1 MVKMKKYLLP
11 LVMILLVIA
20 VIVAIRYFG
29 KSYHPYRAQPVVTY
43 QAVRESAR
51 EIPLAYQVDV
61 VVVGGTTGAVAA
73 ATAAAKAGA
82 KVFLA
87 APRPYLGED
96 MAATYR
102 LWLEDGEKPENAL
115 AKQIFIAG
123 SPTTPMRIKRAL
135 DDSLLNNGVQ
145 FLYNSYYSDVLT
157 DKNGDPCGVVMVNR
171 AGRQAITAKVIIDAT
186 ENAGVARLA
195 GAQFTAAPAG
205 KQRFSRVVMGG
216 KPRVSGSMVAR
227 NLPPVKVVGKSDEV
241 GGFEKIPSQHALT
254 EYALHFDVADG
265 TFASRARAEQEARDL
280 TYADGQEA
288 SSETL
293 FSTPAIQINA
303 QKPASGEWRGVAQLD
318 TGAFQPAKVK
328 NLFVLGGCADI
339 PRAQADKLL
348 RPLALLDMGERIGVA
363 AAETAKQIPLIKDPM
378 LVGDKVNS
386 VVTGD
391 IGESLVGPRPIDK
404 LPTVYQ
410 QERALPVLGT
420 YDVVVIGGGTSG
432 CPAGIAA
439 ARQKMSTLVVEFQG
453 GLGGTGTLGEVNRYW
468 YGKQQGFSKE
478 VPAVGNNWSSEQ
490 RMEWWRT
497 SLRKAGASIW
507 LNTMGVGAFIDKGV
521 VKGVVVATPQGRG
534 VVLAKVVIDSTGNAD
549 IAAAAGAQCVTTDAT
564 DIAWQTTG
572 VPPRDAAPHYT
583 NTDVSITD
591 ETDMVDVWN
600 IFLSARK
607 KYERAFDLV
616 PLLGTRERRRIVGD
630 YTLTVLDEMTK
641 RTYPDSVVQ
650 SMSNCDSHSYTTD
663 PFFELNLL
671 GADHVFTTY
680 TPYRCLLP
688 KGLDGILVTGLGVS
702 AHRDAMPVIRMQ
714 RDLQNQ
720 GYAMGLAAAQAV
732 QESVT
737 PRAINIKT
745 LQRKLVGMGNLP
757 PNVLTDVDSLADSPA
772 LAAAVAT
779 AISTLKNNYQGA
791 PLLLA
796 KPNYSI
802 KLLQQAYQSNS
813 DPFEQERYAELLAI
827 MGDATGLKTLIDT
840 VDKSDWKRGMYD
852 DAKAPHRSDM
862 AGIIFALGCLK
873 DKSAAPV
880 IIRKMQQL
888 PVEKQQQAD
897 LDNMDEWIKDYAI
910 RNVRACTLALEKIGD
925 PAAVPALVAILQ
937 KPGMMGHVMSKAGD
951 YGEADNKTIKVLLSV
966 REITL
971 ARAIYNLGDTPEKL
985 GKGIL
990 EGYRS
995 DLRGHF
1001 ARHADAILKQGTK

>member
-1 MVKMKKYLLP
+1 MKKFLLP
-11 LVMILLVIA
+11 LALIVLVIA
-20 VIVAIRYFG
+20 VILAVKFFG
-29 KSYHPYRAQPVVTY
+29 KDYHPYREQAKVTY
-43 QAVRESAR
+43 NSVRESAR

-87 APRPYLGED
+87 APRPFLGED
-96 MAATYR
+96 MTATYR
-102 LWLEDGEKPENAL
+102 LWLESDEKPESAL
-115 AKQIFIAG
+115 AKELFSAG
-123 SPTTPMRIKRAL
+123 SPTTPMKIKRAL

-145 FLYNSYYSDVLT
+145 FLYNSYYSDILT
-157 DKNGDPCGVVMVNR
+157 DKKGNPCGVVIVNR
-171 AGRQAITAKVIIDAT
+171 AGRQAVTAKVIIDAT

-195 GAQFTAAPAG
+195 GAKFTNDAAANKQFT
-205 KQRFSRVVMGG
+205 RVVMGG
-216 KPRVSGSMVAR
+216 KPRTSAGVEPRS
-227 NLPPVKVVGKSDEV
+227 LPPIQVAGKSDEV
-241 GGFEKIPSQHALT
+241 GNFVKNPSQHALT
-254 EYALHFDVADG
+254 EYRLQLDVPDDS
-265 TFASRARAEQEARDL
+265 FASRASAEQQARDL
-280 TYADGQEA
+280 TYTSEQEGSA
-288 SSETL
+288 ETL
-293 FSTPAIQINA
+293 FSIPATQITS
-303 QKPASGEWRGVAQLD
+303 QKPTTGEWRGAAQLD
-318 TGAFQPAKVK
+318 LGALQPAKVK
-328 NLFVLGGCADI
+328 NLYVLGGCADI
-339 PRAQADKLL
+339 PRTQAEKLL
-348 RPLALLDMGERIGVA
+348 RPLALIDIGTRVGIGAADM
-363 AAETAKQIPLIKDPM
+363 AKQLPAPVDPM
-378 LVGDKVNS
+378 LVGDKGDAK
-386 VVTGD
+386 VTGD
-391 IGESLVGPRPIDK
+391 VSEELTGPRPIDK
-404 LPTVYQ
+404 LPTIHQ
-410 QERALPVLGT
+410 QERVLPVLGE

-439 ARQKMSTLVVEFQG
+439 ARQKMNTLVIEFQG

-478 VPAVGNNWSSEQ
+478 VPATGNNWNAEQ
-490 RMEWWRT
+490 RAEWWRT
-497 SLRKAGASIW
+497 TLRKAGAKIW
-507 LNTMGVGAFIDKGV
+507 LNTMGVGAFTEKGV

-600 IFLSARK
+600 IFLSARR

-630 YTLTVLDEMTK
+630 YSLTVLDEMTK
-641 RTYPDSVVQ
+641 RTYPDSIVQ

-671 GADHVFTTY
+671 GANHVFTTY

-720 GYAMGLAAAQAV
+720 GYAAGLAAAQAV
-732 QESVT
+732 QDKVQ
-737 PRAINIKT
+737 PRVVNLKAV
-745 LQRKLVGMGNLP
+745 QQKLVEIGNLP
-757 PNVLTDVDSLADSPA
+757 STVLTDVDSLADSPA
-772 LAAAVAT
+772 LAAEVAT
-779 AISTLKNNYQGA
+779 AVSTLKNDYLGA
-791 PLLLA
+791 PLVLA

-802 KLLQQAYQSNS
+802 KLLQQAYLNTS
-813 DPFEQERYAELLAI
+813 DPFEQQRYAELLAI
-827 MGDATGLKTLIDT
+827 MGDATGLKTLIET
-840 VDKSDWKRGMYD
+840 VEKSDWKRGMYD
-852 DAKAPHRSDM
+852 DAKAPHRSDL
-862 AGIIFALGCLK
+862 AGVIFALGCLK

-880 IIRKMQQL
+880 IVRIMEEL
-888 PVEKQQQAD
+888 PIEKQQQAD
-897 LDNMDEWIKDYAI
+897 LDNMAEWIKDYAI
-910 RNVRACTLALEKIGD
+910 RDIRACALALEKIGD
-925 PAAVPALVAILQ
+925 PASVPALVAVLQ
-937 KPGMMGHVMSKAGD
+937 KTGMQGHVMTKAGD

-971 ARAIYNLGDTPEKL
+971 ARVIYRLGDTPDKL

-1001 ARHADAILKQGTK
+1001 ARHADAILKQGNK

>member
-1 MVKMKKYLLP
+1 MKKFLLP
-11 LVMILLVIA
+11 LALIILVIA
-20 VIVAIRYFG
+20 VVLAVKFFG
-29 KSYHPYRAQPVVTY
+29 KEYHPYREQAKVTY
-43 QAVRESAR
+43 NSVRESAR

-87 APRPYLGED
+87 APRPFLGED
-96 MAATYR
+96 MTATYR
-102 LWLEDGEKPENAL
+102 LWLESDEKPESAL
-115 AKQIFIAG
+115 AKEIFSAG
-123 SPTTPMRIKRAL
+123 SPTTPMKIKRAL

-145 FLYNSYYSDVLT
+145 FLYNSYYSDILT
-157 DKNGDPCGVVMVNR
+157 DKKGAPCGVVIVNR
-171 AGRQAITAKVIIDAT
+171 AGRQAVTAKVIIDAT
-186 ENAGVARLA
+186 DSAGVARLA
-195 GAQFTAAPAG
+195 GAKFSGAAAANKQFT
-205 KQRFSRVVMGG
+205 RVVMGG
-216 KPRVSGSMVAR
+216 KPRTSAGVVTRS
-227 NLPPVKVVGKSDEV
+227 LPPIKVAGKSDEV
-241 GGFEKIPSQHALT
+241 GYFENIPSQHLLT
-254 EYALHFDVADG
+254 EYKLQLDMPDDS
-265 TFASRARAEQEARDL
+265 FASRANAEQQARDL
-280 TYADGQEA
+280 TYTPEQEG

-293 FSTPAIQINA
+293 FSIPAMQISA
-303 QKPASGEWRGVAQLD
+303 QKPATGEWPGAAQLD
-318 TGAFQPAKVK
+318 LAALQPDKLK
-328 NLFVLGGCADI
+328 NIYVLGGCADI
-339 PRAQADKLL
+339 PRAQAEKLL
-348 RPLALLDMGERIGVA
+348 RPLALMDIGARIGTA
-363 AAETAKQIPLIKDPM
+363 AAEMAKQLPAPASPM
-378 LVGDKVNS
+378 LVGDKGDAK
-386 VVTGD
+386 VTGD
-391 IGESLVGPRPIDK
+391 VGEELTGPRPIDK
-404 LPTVYQ
+404 LPTIHQ
-410 QERALPVLGT
+410 QERALPILGE

-439 ARQKMSTLVVEFQG
+439 ARQKMNTLLIEFQG

-468 YGKQQGFSKE
+468 YGKHQGFSKE
-478 VPAVGNNWSSEQ
+478 VPATGNNWNAEQ
-490 RMEWWRT
+490 RAEWWRT
-497 SLRKAGASIW
+497 TLRKAGAKIW
-507 LNTMGVGAFIDKGV
+507 LNTMGVGAFTEKGV

-583 NTDVSITD
+583 NTDASITD

-600 IFLSARK
+600 IFLSARR

-630 YTLTVLDEMTK
+630 YSLTVLDEMTK

-671 GADHVFTTY
+671 GANHVFTTY

-702 AHRDAMPVIRMQ
+702 AHHDAMPVIRMQ

-720 GYAMGLAAAQAV
+720 GYAAGLAAAQAV
-732 QESVT
+732 QDKVQ
-737 PRAINIKT
+737 PRVVNLKAV
-745 LQRKLVGMGNLP
+745 QQKLVEIGNLP
-757 PNVLTDVDSLADSPA
+757 STVLTDVDSLADSPA
-772 LAAAVAT
+772 LAVAVAT
-779 AISTLKNNYQGA
+779 AVSTLKNDYQGA
-791 PLLLA
+791 PLVLA

-802 KLLQQAYQSNS
+802 KLLQQAYMNTS

-827 MGDATGLKTLIDT
+827 MGDATGLKTLIET

-852 DAKAPHRSDM
+852 DAKAPHRSDL
-862 AGIIFALGCLK
+862 AGVIFALGCLK

-880 IIRKMQQL
+880 IIRKMQEL
-888 PVEKQQQAD
+888 PIEKQQQAD
-897 LDNMDEWIKDYAI
+897 LDNMAEWIKDYAI
-910 RNVRACTLALEKIGD
+910 RDIRACALALEKIGD
-925 PAAVPALVAILQ
+925 PASVPALVVVLQ
-937 KPGMMGHVMSKAGD
+937 KSGMQGHVMTKAGD
-951 YGEADNKTIKVLLSV
+951 YGEADNKTIKVLLSI

-971 ARAIYNLGDTPEKL
+971 ARVIYRLGDTPDKL

-990 EGYRS
+990 EGYRN

-1001 ARHADAILKQGTK
+1001 ARHADAILKQGK